1 MRYVI
6 FSQEHY
12 AMQMLRKIMTENFP
26 SAVFV
31 GWTDNCLSARQL
43 LGTANPSFVLMEAE
57 LADGSVQD
65 AVGGWNGYGVLI
77 YESLADSIPAYVPP
91 RFGKLVKPVSA
102 EDLKKIM
109 FNLKLYG
116 L

>member
-6 FSQEHY
+6 FSQEHF
-12 AMQMLRKIMTENFP
+12 AMQMLCKIMTEILP
-26 SAVFV
+26 SAICV

-43 LGTANPSFVLMEAE
+43 ISSANPSFALIEAE
-57 LADGSVQD
+57 LADGSAQE
-65 AVGGWNGYGVLI
+65 AVSGWNGYGVLI
-77 YESLADSIPAYVPP
+77 YESLADSIPANVPP